1 MRARFAMLVLGLVAI
16 APVQARAEL
25 LADIRS
31 RGTLKV
37 GMAENVPWMTI
48 GPDGKPIGLEVELAE
63 RLAGDLGVQ
72 LEVVPTSFD
81 SLIDRLAAR
90 EFDLVA
96 ANLSITP
103 ERSLK
108 VAFTEPYNSSE
119 IRPIVRRDKFTDD
132 VTREALNTESVTI
145 GAVAGTTNAAT
156 AADQF
161 PLAQIAEFA
170 THDEATQALVAGRIM
185 ALIGSTPF
193 PELMVAADP
202 DQLAIVGDEPL
213 RTTVE
218 AFAVPQGEQVFLTF
232 LNNWIDAVTA
242 EGFIAASEQV
252 WFEPDDAQPPVQAA
266 P

>member
-1 MRARFAMLVLGLVAI
+1 MRARLAMLVLALAVA
-16 APVQARAEL
+16 APAIARAEL
-25 LADIRS
+25 LADVRS

-37 GMAENVPWMTI
+37 GMAEYVPWMMK
-48 GPDGKPIGLEVELAE
+48 GPDGKPIGLEVEIAE
-63 RLAGDLGVQ
+63 RLAGDIGVQ
-72 LEVVPTSFD
+72 LEVVPMPFD

-90 EFDLVA
+90 EVDLVA

-103 ERSLK
+103 ERALK
-108 VAFTEPYNSSE
+108 VAFTEPYSRSE
-119 IRPIVRRDKFTDD
+119 IRPVIRRDKFPDD

-161 PLAQIAEFA
+161 PLAQITEYA
-170 THDEATQALVAGRIM
+170 THDEAAKALVAGSIM

-202 DQLAIVGDEPL
+202 DHLAILGDEPL

-218 AFAVPQGEQVFLTF
+218 AFAVPQGEQVFLTC
-232 LNNWIDAVTA
+232 LDNWIDAVTA
-242 EGFIAASEQV
+242 EGFVAASELD
-252 WFEPDDAQPPVQAA
+252 WFNAEAMPQPAPAA